1 MVVVLRRRVLHH
13 HRSDFPRSFAE
24 RERET
29 ERETREEEY
38 SPVPSSSARSL
49 TLSFFLLLS
58 DFTKNIIFFLYLSSF
73 DFFLFLD

>member
-1 MVVVLRRRVLHH
+1 MSVV
-13 HRSDFPRSFAE
+13 SFFFSKWWWFYVVAFCIIIARIFLGLSQ

-29 ERETREEEY
+29 ERETREEY

-58 DFTKNIIFFLYLSSF
+58 DFTKNIIFFISF
-73 DFFLFLD
+73 KV